1 MKKIVIMVSVLAAMM
16 LFLPVVQAEE
26 NDVWEQAKKEGIQ
39 FRAVGNEP
47 GWLVEVKDDQRIK
60 FVNDYGNLEIKAPVD
75 DLWLGPAGEDKI
87 YYIEN
92 DVVQFQVIIM
102 KKSYQDPMSGEVFPY
117 QVRVVFPNKSYV
129 GGGRL
134 LIEAEDNTRGAEE
147 ENGQPEGNTENEN

>member
-1 MKKIVIMVSVLAAMM
+1 MKKIVVLVSVLAT
-16 LFLPVVQAEE
+16 LFMFLTAVQAEE
-26 NDVWEQAKKEGIQ
+26 GDVWEQAKEDGIQ

-47 GWLVEVKDDQRIK
+47 GWLVEVKGDQKIK

-92 DVVQFQVIIM
+92 DVIQFQVIIM
-102 KKSYQDPMSGEVFPY
+102 KKTYQDSMSGEVFPY

-134 LIEAEDNTRGAEE
+134 LNEV
-147 ENGQPEGNTENEN
+147 ENANGNE

>member
-1 MKKIVIMVSVLAAMM
+1 MKKSVVLVSVIVF
-16 LFLPVVQAEE
+16 LFMFLTAVQAEE
-26 NDVWEQAKKEGIQ
+26 TDAWQQAKEEGIQ

-47 GWLVEVKDDQRIK
+47 GWLVEVKSDQKIK

-92 DVVQFQVIIM
+92 DVIQFQVIIM
-102 KKSYQDPMSGEVFPY
+102 KKSYQDSMSGEVFPY

-134 LIEAEDNTRGAEE
+134 LNEPEAEK
-147 ENGQPEGNTENEN
+147 

>member
-1 MKKIVIMVSVLAAMM
+1 MIFFAVIAS
-16 LFLPVVQAEE
+16 LFFIFMTANAEE
-26 NDVWEQAKKEGIQ
+26 MDIWEKAQEEGVQ

-47 GWLVEVKDDQRIK
+47 GWLVEIRDDKMVRFI
-60 FVNDYGNLEIKAPVD
+60 NDYGNLEINAPVD

-92 DVVQFQVIIM
+92 DVIQFQVIIM
-102 KKSYQDPMSGEVFPY
+102 KKTYKDKMSGEEFPY

-134 LIEAEDNTRGAEE
+134 LI
-147 ENGQPEGNTENEN
+147 QPEEKKEN

>member
-1 MKKIVIMVSVLAAMM
+1 LKKIVVLVSVLAT
-16 LFLPVVQAEE
+16 LFMFLTAVQAEE
-26 NDVWEQAKKEGIQ
+26 GDVWEQAKEDGIQ

-47 GWLVEVKDDQRIK
+47 GWLVEVKGDQKIK

-92 DVVQFQVIIM
+92 DVIQFQVIIM
-102 KKSYQDPMSGEVFPY
+102 KKTYQDSMSGEVFPY

-134 LIEAEDNTRGAEE
+134 LNEV
-147 ENGQPEGNTENEN
+147 ENANGNE

>member
-1 MKKIVIMVSVLAAMM
+1 MKKIVVLA
-16 LFLPVVQAEE
+16 VVILLSFICLSAVSAEE
-26 NDVWEQAKKEGIQ
+26 IDSDGWEKAKEEGIQ

-47 GWLVEVKDDQRIK
+47 GWLVEIESDDKVKFI
-60 FVNDYGNLEIKAPVD
+60 NDYGNLEISAPVD

-92 DVVQFQVIIM
+92 DVIQFQIIIM
-102 KKSYQDPMSGEVFPY
+102 RKSYEDSMSGEKFPY

-134 LIEAEDNTRGAEE
+134 LNEL
-147 ENGQPEGNTENEN
+147 QTEKSN

>member
-1 MKKIVIMVSVLAAMM
+1 LKKSVVLVSVIVF
-16 LFLPVVQAEE
+16 LFMFLTAVQAEE
-26 NDVWEQAKKEGIQ
+26 LDAWQQAKEEGIQ

-47 GWLVEVKDDQRIK
+47 GWLVEVKSDQKIK

-92 DVVQFQVIIM
+92 DVIQFQVIIM
-102 KKSYQDPMSGEVFPY
+102 KKSYQDSMSGEVFPY

-134 LIEAEDNTRGAEE
+134 LNEPEAEK
-147 ENGQPEGNTENEN
+147 

>member
-1 MKKIVIMVSVLAAMM
+1 LKKSVVLVSVIVF
-16 LFLPVVQAEE
+16 LFMFLTAVQAEE
-26 NDVWEQAKKEGIQ
+26 TDAWQQAKEEGIQ

-47 GWLVEVKDDQRIK
+47 GWLVEVKSDQKIK

-92 DVVQFQVIIM
+92 DVIQFQVIIM
-102 KKSYQDPMSGEVFPY
+102 KKSYQDSMSGEVFPY

-134 LIEAEDNTRGAEE
+134 LNEPEAEK
-147 ENGQPEGNTENEN
+147 